1 LYDLGLMRRLFPAAI
16 AVLLLA
22 AAPGHAREPGLWAT
36 VNLCDTPAKPS
47 AIGIRVSVPAHGRH
61 LQQWVRIHVEF
72 FDGAT
77 WKRVGDA
84 GDAHWRRFGRGR
96 GTVQAGTTFTYPP
109 PPAGQSLIL
118 RGAVDVQWRKKH
130 KVRGR
135 AKLPTESGHSSK
147 KDPRLAI
154 SQATCEIKR

>member
-1 LYDLGLMRRLFPAAI
+1 LYDLGLMRRVFPAAI

-47 AIGIRVSVPAHGRH
+47 AIGIRVSVPAHGHR
-61 LQQWVRIHVEF
+61 LEQWVRIRVEF
-72 FDGAT
+72 FDGAA
-77 WKRVGDA
+77 WKRVGAA
-84 GDAHWRRFGRGR
+84 GDAGWKRFGRGR

-109 PPAGQSLIL
+109 PAAGQSLIL
-118 RGAVDVQWRKKH
+118 RGAVDVQWRHKH
-130 KVRGR
+130 KVRSR
-135 AKLPTESGHSSK
+135 AKLPTESGHASRT
-147 KDPRLAI
+147 DPRLAT